1 MQISLKKWVASG
13 SPWVWLNAG
22 AVAISVVLVL
32 GLLGIIASRGLV
44 HFWPASLQE
53 YQYTDSEGLKIAVLG
68 EQVERE
74 QVTAEQIRNAGLAVP
89 AGVDI
94 LDRQL
99 IKVGNREVY
108 GSDFRW
114 VLEHQLS
121 ELQYPKTLWHL
132 SGANGV
138 ISMVILWGLKKTA
151 SSLRSKPQQI
161 TIYGMKFY
169 NAPLAPQL
177 FIARLKA

>member
-1 MQISLKKWVASG
+1 MKISLKKWVATG

-32 GLLGIIASRGLV
+32 GLLGVIASRGLV

-53 YQYTDSEGLKIAVLG
+53 YQFTDSQGAQMTVLG
-68 EQVERE
+68 ERVQRE
-74 QVTAEQIRNAGLAVP
+74 QVTAEQIRNAGLPVP
-89 AGVDI
+89 EGQEI

-121 ELQYPKTLWHL
+121 ELDYPKNAVALERREWGNFYGYIMGIKENGELIAEQTQTENQLWDEVLRRTERATGISTL
-132 SGANGV
+132 
-138 ISMVILWGLKKTA
+138 
-151 SSLRSKPQQI
+151 R
-161 TIYGMKFY
+161 
-169 NAPLAPQL
+169 
-177 FIARLKA
+177 